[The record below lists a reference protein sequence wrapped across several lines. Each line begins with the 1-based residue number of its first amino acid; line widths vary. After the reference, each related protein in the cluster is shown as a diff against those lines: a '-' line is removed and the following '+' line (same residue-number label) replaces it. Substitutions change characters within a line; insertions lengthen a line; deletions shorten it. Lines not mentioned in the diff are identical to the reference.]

1 MAIVLPRQGRTSQ
14 VEYEDDSD
22 MTEFLACINYCGG
35 QHSFKEKLIHI
46 HLREETVFQRRVG
59 HMKQDI
65 SFR

>member
-14 VEYEDDSD
+14 VEHVDDSD

-35 QHSFKEKLIHI
+35 QHSFKTELNQIHF
-46 HLREETVFQRRVG
+46 REETVFQRRVG

-65 SFR
+65 YFR